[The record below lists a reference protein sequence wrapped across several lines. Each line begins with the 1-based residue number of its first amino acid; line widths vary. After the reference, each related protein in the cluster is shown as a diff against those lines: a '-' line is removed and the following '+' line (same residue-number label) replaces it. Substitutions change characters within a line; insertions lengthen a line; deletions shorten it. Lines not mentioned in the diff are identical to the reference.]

1 MASLSQP
8 DWLEARGYQHEAVQA
23 WVNNSGQGI
32 LNMATGTGKTITSL
46 LAASHLASL
55 QDDSLALIVAA
66 PYQHLVD
73 QWKADLNDFAASPIL
88 AYESRTTWTD
98 SLTAQITEYN
108 SGVRDLLTVITTHK
122 TFSSGHFQ
130 DIIDRLNGA
139 RTMLIADEVHHMGA
153 PHLRSSLTQNIR
165 ARLGLSATPQRWYDD
180 EGTKALTEYFSNGV
194 VFEYGLEE
202 AIKNGYLAEYYYVPH
217 VVELTEEEQEEYLAL
232 SRSIGKRLASASG
245 DIGDADSQED
255 ETLKQ
260 LLFKRARLVGSAENK
275 IPLLKQLLI
284 ETGLEDIHHTL
295 VYSGD
300 GTIAG
305 ESDETVR
312 QLEAITDLLG
322 NDLGLKIHQF
332 TYEENQKERERLL
345 NEFEVGEL
353 QALVA
358 IRCLDEGVD
367 VPATQTAFILASSSN
382 PRQFI
387 QRRGRILRTHP
398 GKDHAIIHDFI
409 VAPPTKVRK
418 SGENSIFSLER
429 NLVQKELQRVST
441 FAESAR
447 NHPDARLRGIPTSSG
462 SIQQLKKDFNLLDV

>member
-305 ESDETVR
+305 GSDETVR

-332 TYEENQKERERLL
+332 TYEENQQKRERLL

>member
-1 MASLSQP
+1 MVSLSQP

-332 TYEENQKERERLL
+332 TYEENQQKRERLL

>member
-332 TYEENQKERERLL
+332 TYEENQQKRERLL